1 MRLNNHYNK
10 LNINISKNNINYEI
24 IFRAYDDGIS
34 FKYNVPTKRHSQII
48 ILLMN
53 ILSLIYL
60 QKILHGGFQVFL
72 IEGMNSYMQNHQ

>member
-1 MRLNNHYNK
+1 MMGYH
-10 LNINISKNNINYEI
+10 LNIL
-24 IFRAYDDGIS
+24 FQ
-34 FKYNVPTKRHSQII
+34 VKRHYRTI

-72 IEGMNSYMQNHQ
+72 IEGMNSYMQNPQ